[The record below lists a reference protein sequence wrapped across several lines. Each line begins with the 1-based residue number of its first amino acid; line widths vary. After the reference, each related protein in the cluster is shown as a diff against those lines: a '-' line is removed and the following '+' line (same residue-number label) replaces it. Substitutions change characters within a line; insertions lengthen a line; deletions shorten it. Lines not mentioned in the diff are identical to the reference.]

1 MLIATLLLTVAP
13 LAAQEPACI
22 TRATAQ
28 QLAERPSPLESVTFT
43 VGPAQVKV
51 CYGAPSMRGRTI
63 FGELVPYGQLWRTG
77 ANEPTMIHTSAPMT
91 VAGVAVPAGVVSL
104 YTVPMA
110 SGEWEVVLNRS
121 TQQWGSEGGYEQI
134 KGQEIG
140 RGKAA
145 VTALM
150 APVEK
155 MTFRVEGSALLLE
168 WERMSVRIPLELTK

>member
-22 TRATAQ
+22 TKATAQ

-77 ANEPTMIHTSAPMT
+77 ANEPTMIHTSAPIT
-91 VAGVAVPAGVVSL
+91 VAGVAVPAGVASL
-104 YTVPMA
+104 YTIPMA
-110 SGEWEVVLNRS
+110 NGQWEVVLNRS
-121 TQQWGSEGGYEQI
+121 TQQWGSEGGYEQV
-134 KGQEIG
+134 KAQEIG
-140 RGKAA
+140 RGKA
-145 VTALM
+145 TATTLM

-155 MTFRVEGSALLLE
+155 MTFRVEGSALVLE
-168 WERMSVRIPLELTK
+168 WDKTSVRIPLAVTK